1 MTKAAILPTTHPI
14 PYTKH
19 RRNSF
24 VEVSDYILRTRR
36 FRILGSALGLFL
48 CSLWVVAHFS
58 DASFNIHTLQRY
70 KNIEA
75 AMVAA
80 SVMGD
85 GGEEG
90 IHSLEVQ
97 SHSRLSVYGHGYRHN
112 VYEQSHPSNS
122 ATSHVWETECLLRCV
137 RFLVV
142 RWKYLNDIPVKYNSQ
157 GNKTLR
163 FAHVE
168 LENLD

>member
-14 PYTKH
+14 PPTKH

-70 KNIEA
+70 KNNEA

-85 GGEEG
+85 GGEEADTKE
-90 IHSLEVQ
+90 IQTCTISI
-97 SHSRLSVYGHGYRHN
+97 YTFPN
-112 VYEQSHPSNS
+112 VFVNS
-122 ATSHVWETECLLRCV
+122 MS
-137 RFLVV
+137 
-142 RWKYLNDIPVKYNSQ
+142 I
-157 GNKTLR
+157 GG
-163 FAHVE
+163 
-168 LENLD
+168 